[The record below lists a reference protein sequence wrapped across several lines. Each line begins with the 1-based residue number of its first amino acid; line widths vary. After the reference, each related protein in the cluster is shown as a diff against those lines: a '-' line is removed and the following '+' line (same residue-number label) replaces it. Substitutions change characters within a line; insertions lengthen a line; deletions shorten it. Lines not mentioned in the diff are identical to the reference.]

1 MNFELNDDQRMI
13 ENLVERFTSDRYAPG
28 RRAAYR
34 AFPRGFSPE
43 NWKLLGDL
51 GLLPLLAETPEAAGG
66 GPVETIVV
74 MQALGRSLAV
84 EPVLNEIVAAG
95 AILAAGAT
103 PAQRERWLE
112 PLLAGEAHLGFAFAE
127 HQARF
132 SLDRL
137 QTVVRAGRLT
147 GRKTCAP
154 NDADAYV
161 VSAIEDGVAQLYLAP
176 GDRDRIKTRR
186 YRLMDGSFASE
197 LEFDGAE
204 VEPLGLSL
212 DDIRPV
218 LDRIR
223 LAASAEMLGVI
234 DFAFAATLDYVKVR
248 RQFAAPIGSFQAIQ
262 HRLADL
268 YALKE
273 QARSMLFRAALASPS
288 ELEPA
293 TAAAKAYVSRAAL
306 RITEEAI
313 QLHGGMGVSSELDVG
328 ACLKRV
334 LVLSCL
340 FGDADHE
347 TSRYNAL
354 LAA

>member
-13 ENLVERFTSDRYAPG
+13 ENLVERFTSDRYQPG

-34 AFPRGFSPE
+34 ALPGGFSPE
-43 NWKLLGDL
+43 NWKLLGDI
-51 GLLPLLAETPEAAGG
+51 GLLPLLAETPEAGG
-66 GPVETIVV
+66 GPVETMVV
-74 MQALGRSLAV
+74 MQALGRALVV

-127 HQARF
+127 HEARF
-132 SLDRL
+132 SLGRAE
-137 QTVVRAGRLT
+137 TVVRSGRLT

-154 NDADAYV
+154 HAADAYV
-161 VSAIEDGVAQLYLAP
+161 VSALEDGVARLYLAP
-176 GDRDRIKTRR
+176 GDPDRIKARA
-186 YRLMDGSFASE
+186 YRLVDGSLASE
-197 LEFDGAE
+197 LAFDGAE

-218 LDRIR
+218 LDRVR

-234 DFAFAATLDYVKVR
+234 DSAFAATLDYVKVR
-248 RQFAAPIGSFQAIQ
+248 RQFSAPIGSFQAIQ

-288 ELEPA
+288 DLESA

-313 QLHGGMGVSSELDVG
+313 QLHGGMGVSSELEVG
-328 ACLKRV
+328 SGLKRV
-334 LVLSCL
+334 LVLSTL

-354 LAA
+354 RAA

>member
-13 ENLVERFTSDRYAPG
+13 ENLVERFTADRYQPG

-34 AFPRGFSPE
+34 ALPEGFSPE
-43 NWKLLGDL
+43 NWKLLGEV
-51 GLLPLLAETPEAAGG
+51 GILPLLADGPEEVGG
-66 GPVETIVV
+66 GPVETMVV
-74 MQALGRSLAV
+74 MQALGRSLVV

-95 AILAAGAT
+95 AILAKAAT

-112 PLLAGEAHLGFAFAE
+112 PLLSGESHLGFAFAE
-127 HQARF
+127 HPARF
-132 SLDRL
+132 SLERL
-137 QTVVRAGRLT
+137 ETVVRSGRLT
-147 GRKTCAP
+147 GRKTCVPHGAE
-154 NDADAYV
+154 AYV
-161 VSAIEDGVAQLYLAP
+161 VSAVEDGVARLYLAP
-176 GDRDRIKTRR
+176 CDRDRMQTRAL
-186 YRLMDGSFASE
+186 RLVDGSLACE
-197 LEFDGAE
+197 LEFDGAA

-212 DDIRPV
+212 DDIQPV
-218 LDRIR
+218 LDRVR

-248 RQFAAPIGSFQAIQ
+248 RQFSATIGSFQAIQ

-288 ELEPA
+288 ELKPA

-313 QLHGGMGVSSELDVG
+313 QLHGGMGISDELEVG
-328 ACLKRV
+328 AGLKRV
-334 LVLSCL
+334 LVLSSL

-354 LAA
+354 RAA